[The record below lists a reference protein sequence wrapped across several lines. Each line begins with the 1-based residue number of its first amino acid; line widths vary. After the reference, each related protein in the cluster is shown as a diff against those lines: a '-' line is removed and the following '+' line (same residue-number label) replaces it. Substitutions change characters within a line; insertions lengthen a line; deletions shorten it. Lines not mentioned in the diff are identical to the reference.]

1 MILLSSSPPHI
12 YKAFLLSFSERD
24 WIALGKKKKK
34 KKTSPF
40 AFLIHLLLKYEEFLG
55 FNLFFI
61 FSGWNIT
68 SFPNFPYGSPFDCP
82 AFLTIYKAWVIMV
95 IDDSFSLSLVL
106 HLR

>member
-61 FSGWNIT
+61 FSGLNIT
-68 SFPNFPYGSPFDCP
+68 SFP
-82 AFLTIYKAWVIMV
+82 
-95 IDDSFSLSLVL
+95 
-106 HLR
+106 